1 MDDDAPRERRRATR
15 HMACFPA
22 HIDVREGAHVALI
35 RNLSVT
41 GALVLVSGEVQ
52 ADARVELSLYLIG
65 AEVPTLAP
73 GRVVRCERRD
83 ASGEVGEGEV
93 ATRDG
98 AEGKSGAEWPFVL
111 AIEFDSP
118 IANLEDEIAALA
130 AKDAAREEG

>member
-1 MDDDAPRERRRATR
+1 MDDDPPRERRRATR

-35 RNLSVT
+35 RNLSVS

-52 ADARVELSLYLIG
+52 ADARVELSLYLVG

-73 GRVVRCERRD
+73 GRVVRCERREKD
-83 ASGEVGEGEV
+83 ETSETGV
-93 ATRDG
+93 DG
-98 AEGKSGAEWPFVL
+98 DGKSGTEWPFVL

-130 AKDAAREEG
+130 AKDAAREDR